1 MLDDVAFG
9 PFLEEPA
16 RKDAVPLV
24 VALFLHRQLDKSPDF
39 GRRFP
44 RRCRIARAQPDDGAA
59 DPRGVAGAHFQ
70 IADQPVALVEQRDYG
85 NAFGH
90 RRRACNAAALVLH
103 RAGAGD
109 FGFNLGHDLAA
120 AGAAI
125 TTRQHRDQY
134 RASNSG
140 PPHHPA
146 SGRQAS

>member
-9 PFLEEPA
+9 PFFEQPP

-24 VALFLHRQLDKSPDF
+24 VTLFLHRQLDKSADF

-70 IADQPVALVEQRDYG
+70 IANQPVALVEQRDYRD
-85 NAFGH
+85 ALGH
-90 RRRACNAAALVLH
+90 RRRTFNSAALVLH

-109 FGFNLGHDLAA
+109 FGFDLGHDVAA
-120 AGAAI
+120 AGAAV
-125 TTRQHRDQY
+125 TTRQHRDQH
-134 RASNSG
+134 RASNGG
-140 PPHHPA
+140 PPCHPA